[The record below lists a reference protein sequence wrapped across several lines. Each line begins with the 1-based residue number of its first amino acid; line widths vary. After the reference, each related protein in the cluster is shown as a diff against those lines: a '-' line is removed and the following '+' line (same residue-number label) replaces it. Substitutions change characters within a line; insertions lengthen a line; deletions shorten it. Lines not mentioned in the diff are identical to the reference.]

1 MLRSLA
7 KDIQRIQ
14 YKRGRFSKIFIVCQV
29 FGNKKIVNKKETSLL
44 CGLYKKVFN
53 GCHIKS
59 DKRNKKILSK
69 I

>member
-1 MLRSLA
+1 LA
-7 KDIQRIQ
+7 T
-14 YKRGRFSKIFIVCQV
+14 
-29 FGNKKIVNKKETSLL
+29 KKLLKKKETSLL

-53 GCHIKS
+53 GCDIKS